1 MGLRRCRRHSCH
13 YHRRCRRSPE
23 VVRHSPVVA
32 EHIVVAPRIAAERI
46 VVVGVELVAEC
57 IAGHIAAAHI
67 VDAAARML
75 VVVHIDGAAVD
86 AVSEHFV
93 RVVLQPG

>member
-1 MGLRRCRRHSCH
+1 MDLRRCRRHSCH

-46 VVVGVELVAEC
+46 VVVPRIAVEL
-57 IAGHIAAAHI
+57 HIA
-67 VDAAARML
+67 DAAARRL
-75 VVVHIDGAAVD
+75 AAERIDDVA
-86 AVSEHFV
+86 AVSEHVV
-93 RVVLQPG
+93 RAVLQPG